1 MRGKLGAFGASQ
13 TQLTDLNPTNTN
25 NRLGDPQNI
34 FTPQS
39 GLQFSKS
46 SKHKRATSQDIRKKG
61 KEHYSTSDKSKNTT
75 FMRDSMI
82 GMTDNNYQEFNVSN
96 QKLITEDRAI
106 NLNTNFEIADVNRDA
121 FTYEK
126 KQAAK
131 NKPEKPTARNKRKIV
146 MEESKNES
154 ESES

>member
-1 MRGKLGAFGASQ
+1 M
-13 TQLTDLNPTNTN
+13 
-25 NRLGDPQNI
+25 
-34 FTPQS
+34 
-39 GLQFSKS
+39 
-46 SKHKRATSQDIRKKG
+46 
-61 KEHYSTSDKSKNTT
+61 
-75 FMRDSMI
+75 
-82 GMTDNNYQEFNVSN
+82 
-96 QKLITEDRAI
+96 
-106 NLNTNFEIADVNRDA
+106 NTNFEIADVNRDA